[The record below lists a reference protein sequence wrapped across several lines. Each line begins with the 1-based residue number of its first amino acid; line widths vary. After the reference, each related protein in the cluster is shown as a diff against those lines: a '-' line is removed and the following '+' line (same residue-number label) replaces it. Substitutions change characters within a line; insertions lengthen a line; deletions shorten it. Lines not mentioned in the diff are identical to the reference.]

1 MGDAETNASDC
12 KKTVQ
17 VDLASHSSGGKLV
30 GKRVRPRSGTSRN
43 SESAANKYDI
53 AEKSAQLQAAVEKAL
68 TAAGRPGRPD
78 MPPPPPPLSTSSTKR
93 ISTDLLGEPVSSSH
107 PRSTNSVATA
117 VQELNQL
124 MQQRLQARMRKT
136 MRAGVHREKQHEQP
150 EEPSMTQARPGT
162 PLVSN
167 STAARVPNDP
177 PWGCL
182 KGGDKQTWREYKHHT
197 TMRASRD
204 PMPKTT
210 TTTSVLNP
218 TPTGHIPN
226 HTHIPPTPLAIPTP
240 HPTPLAT
247 PTPRPTP
254 LASTDKSIRNTET
267 VTVGRQTDGRVAFVV
282 GNRESRTRRD
292 RAQSV
297 HRSVTN
303 RAKLRKARLTKGGSH
318 TPQRLID
325 AIADSVDAIGSVVNV
340 HYNVS

>member
-1 MGDAETNASDC
+1 MGDTEAALSASGG

-17 VDLASHSSGGKLV
+17 VDLASHSSGGKIV
-30 GKRVRPRSGTSRN
+30 GKRVRPRSD
-43 SESAANKYDI
+43 SAASKNDI
-53 AEKSAQLQAAVEKAL
+53 TEKSAELQAAVEQAL
-68 TAAGRPGRPD
+68 AAAGRPGRPD
-78 MPPPPPPLSTSSTKR
+78 APPPVLASANSSSTKR
-93 ISTDLLGEPVSSSH
+93 VSSDLLGQPVSASH

-136 MRAGVHREKQHEQP
+136 MRAGARRGQQHEQQLA

-197 TMRASRD
+197 TMRASRNST
-204 PMPKTT
+204 PLTASVVTPAPTGQISTATHAPAQLPTT
-210 TTTSVLNP
+210 TH
-218 TPTGHIPN
+218 TPPS
-226 HTHIPPTPLAIPTP
+226 
-240 HPTPLAT
+240 
-247 PTPRPTP
+247 P
-254 LASTDKSIRNTET
+254 LASIDSSKGNTET
-267 VTVGRQTDGRVAFVV
+267 VTVGRQKDGRVAFVV
-282 GNRESRTRRD
+282 GNREYRTRRHQ
-292 RAQSV
+292 AKPIHQ
-297 HRSVTN
+297 SVTN
-303 RAKLRKARLTKGGSH
+303 RAKLRKARLTKGGSQ

-340 HYNVS
+340 HSSSNIS